1 VYKEY
6 LWFWRVLILLTLILG
21 TVSLF
26 WAGKNFYA
34 SDLLNFNKKQEAIHG
49 LKLLDSKLI
58 FSSRDSNCQFEYEV
72 DIEDFIQTE
81 EALKFTT
88 SIDAEIMFVDQ
99 VCGEPI
105 ETVFLK
111 LKEYQFGTYDK
122 FIHKKKNTGAV
133 YFFFAVLCLGIS
145 LLSLIMLKVT
155 SWLFKKIIRGQVA

>member
-1 VYKEY
+1 MYKNY
-6 LWFWRVLILLTLILG
+6 LWFWRVLILLTLIVG

-34 SDLLNFNKKQEAIHG
+34 EDILNFNKKHEAIHG

-58 FSSRDSNCQFEYEV
+58 FSSKDSNCQFEYDV
-72 DIEDFIQTE
+72 DIEEFVQTE
-81 EALKFTT
+81 EALKLITP
-88 SIDAEIMFVDQ
+88 IDAEIMFIDQ
-99 VCGEPI
+99 VCGGPI

-111 LKEYQFGTYDK
+111 LKEYQFGSYEK
-122 FIHKKKNTGAV
+122 FIDKKKNAGSV

-155 SWLFKKIIRGQVA
+155 SWLFKRNNWE

>member
-1 VYKEY
+1 VYKNY
-6 LWFWRVLILLTLILG
+6 LWFWRFLILLTLIAG

-34 SDLLNFNKKQEAIHG
+34 EDLLNFNKKQEAING
-49 LKLLDSKLI
+49 LKLLDSKLN
-58 FSSRDSNCQFEYEV
+58 FSSRDSSCQFEYEV
-72 DIEDFIQTE
+72 GINESAQIY
-81 EALKFTT
+81 EALKLIT

-111 LKEYQFGTYDK
+111 LKEYQFGSYDK
-122 FIHKKKNTGAV
+122 FIEKKKITGSV
-133 YFFFAVLCLGIS
+133 YFFFSVLCLGIS

-155 SWLFKKIIRGQVA
+155 RWLFKRQSAI